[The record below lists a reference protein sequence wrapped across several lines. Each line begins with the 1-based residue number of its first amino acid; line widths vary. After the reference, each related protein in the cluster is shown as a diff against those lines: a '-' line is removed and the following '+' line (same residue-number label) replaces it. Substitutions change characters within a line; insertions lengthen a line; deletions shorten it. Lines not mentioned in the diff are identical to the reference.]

1 MNMDYKVIP
10 CDIVMPS
17 LGDTLRDL
25 VSNNLIMV
33 IFLLVVLLV
42 VAALAVMI
50 IVSRK
55 KERTDKNSQS
65 NQEGEQNQWEQ

>member
-1 MNMDYKVIP
+1 MNMNYKVIP
-10 CDIVMPS
+10 CDVVMPS

-42 VAALAVMI
+42 VAAIVTVI
-50 IVSRK
+50 VVSRK
-55 KERTDKNSQS
+55 NEQTNKNFQ
-65 NQEGEQNQWEQ
+65 NTYEGEDNRWEQ